1 MKDEDEETLWE
12 YVARSEYEKLLP
24 VWEDMMEWEREK
36 DREMLRHIKA
46 VEAKREEQLLRR
58 RQLYADNKGR
68 NTN

>member
-24 VWEDMMEWEREK
+24 EWEDMMEWEREK

-46 VEAKREEQLLRR
+46 VEAKRDEQLLRR
-58 RQLYADNKGR
+58 RLLYADNKGR